1 MSNFDLRKYLAEG
14 RLLKEDANSIVNLL
28 KKNQKEVAEKT
39 NSVKYFP
46 FDEIGIDT
54 LGDASITLKDEA
66 AGFSF
71 RFPEDVDKDFVG
83 QDGDKPRPITI
94 GGVDLMYIGYN
105 I

>member
-1 MSNFDLRKYLAEG
+1 MENFDLRKYLAEG

-39 NSVKYFP
+39 NNTKYFP

-66 AGFSF
+66 AGLSF
-71 RFPEDVDKDFVG
+71 KYPKDVDGEFKG
-83 QDGDKPRPITI
+83 QDGDKPMPITI
-94 GGVDLMYIGYN
+94 GGVDLMYVEYN